1 MTENRYSFVAHA
13 RHQKCSMPDMAVV
26 KFGLKQML
34 NDWDLHN
41 RLSAYW
47 LLYWNDTPGAVL
59 EFTDREIGMIPG
71 IMVLIPPFTLVS
83 AKVTQ
88 TFCHNFLEFS
98 AGVPFEN
105 PRTEPLVLQKSKY
118 IPDNFEELDYERR
131 KVSFYVIIGQ
141 LMLDIPQNFF
151 GFQIPVAI
159 DDRIRKALEILENIH
174 IEQYSISALSKAVN
188 LSETR
193 FLHLFKSETGMTPR
207 QYLLRRRL
215 EIIWKLLTDTEISI
229 PEIAERTGFVDRSHL
244 SRVFKAQ
251 TNYTPAEIRKKKR
264 VAEKQTKKCNYI
276 QKSV

>member
-1 MTENRYSFVAHA
+1 M
-13 RHQKCSMPDMAVV
+13 
-26 KFGLKQML
+26 
-34 NDWDLHN
+34 
-41 RLSAYW
+41 
-47 LLYWNDTPGAVL
+47 
-59 EFTDREIGMIPG
+59 
-71 IMVLIPPFTLVS
+71 
-83 AKVTQ
+83 
-88 TFCHNFLEFS
+88 
-98 AGVPFEN
+98 
-105 PRTEPLVLQKSKY
+105 
-118 IPDNFEELDYERR
+118 
-131 KVSFYVIIGQ
+131 
-141 LMLDIPQNFF
+141 
-151 GFQIPVAI
+151 
-159 DDRIRKALEILENIH
+159 
-174 IEQYSISALSKAVN
+174 SKAVN